1 MMPQIGRKTVEE
13 KVAQMNR
20 KSYNRFQW
28 WRRYS
33 PRPELDEKM
42 PLSMRVAHGDFETS
56 DYYYQ
61 AAHEVYLMEDAISTM
76 LQPDEIHEKR
86 SLYMERFRRLM
97 EDYEKEEKNILH
109 VFKRD
114 MRKAFNVSKEQLD
127 AEMEEFDGTMQELY
141 FYIKE
146 KYSK

>member
-1 MMPQIGRKTVEE
+1 
-13 KVAQMNR
+13 
-20 KSYNRFQW
+20 
-28 WRRYS
+28 
-33 PRPELDEKM
+33 
-42 PLSMRVAHGDFETS
+42 
-56 DYYYQ
+56 
-61 AAHEVYLMEDAISTM
+61 
-76 LQPDEIHEKR
+76 
-86 SLYMERFRRLM
+86 M